1 MLKQLLNSFS
11 VMLLLALSGCSS
23 PLVARE
29 CNQRPL
35 PPAWMMLPPPDLLT
49 PLNGIISP
57 SEREL
62 KSVINR

>member
-23 PLVARE
+23 PLVAE
-29 CNQRPL
+29 SAINDHYHSL
-35 PPAWMMLPPPDLLT
+35 DDATAPDLLT